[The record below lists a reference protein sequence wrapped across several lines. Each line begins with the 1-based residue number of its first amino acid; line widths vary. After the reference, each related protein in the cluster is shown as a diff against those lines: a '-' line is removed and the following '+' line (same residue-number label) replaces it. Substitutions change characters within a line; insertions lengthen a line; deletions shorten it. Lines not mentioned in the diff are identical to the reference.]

1 MICEKCHGRGMV
13 PQSDLFEAL
22 AAEMGCGYVV
32 IPCPMCGGYGIVHC
46 CEGERE
52 HPKHPE
58 QKEKS
63 Q

>member
-1 MICEKCHGRGMV
+1 MV